1 LQLPAEGRQS
11 IEAELDTY
19 SRFAAGVTPP
29 PSATKKKLED
39 AAELASKLLSAIDAF
54 GPDEHHAL
62 VGFVGSTPRLHSL
75 KLSVDHCGRIAT
87 LRDRLAAAAGK
98 ITKGK
103 RDAGNQRAL
112 ASRVNQAIVTVD
124 AH

>member
-39 AAELASKLLSAIDAF
+39 QQSWQANFSQLST
-54 GPDEHHAL
+54 HL
-62 VGFVGSTPRLHSL
+62 VLTNTMR
-75 KLSVDHCGRIAT
+75 
-87 LRDRLAAAAGK
+87 
-98 ITKGK
+98 
-103 RDAGNQRAL
+103 
-112 ASRVNQAIVTVD
+112 
-124 AH
+124 